1 VLAYSFTGSYLA
13 KFVPQPDATRIDVI
27 AGMPGGEKTMTSRLE
42 RQIEQIEL
50 RGKPSDEA
58 RREDDDLGSKP
69 NKA

>member
-1 VLAYSFTGSYLA
+1 
-13 KFVPQPDATRIDVI
+13 
-27 AGMPGGEKTMTSRLE
+27 MPGGEKTMTSRLE

-58 RREDDDLGSKP
+58 RREDDDLGLKP